1 MLRARAAEP
10 GPAVVGS
17 PGHSLQNRREL
28 LTLSALAC
36 AGACAGQRPRR
47 VEPADLPEIFPS
59 VGESIVAF
67 GRRFPIRAPV
77 VLWTDPGGYDA
88 YRTELAFPDNP
99 PPEPPT
105 GLRFAPG
112 RERADQ
118 RRVTISG
125 GLAAGQELVD
135 QLVLHFDAAGTS
147 RACFRILHDVRKLS
161 CHFLLDLDG
170 TIYQTLDLAE
180 TAWHARSAN
189 PRSVGIEIANVGAYP
204 PGESAPIEAW
214 YSVDARG
221 PRIRIPAQ
229 LGDGGVRVQGFVGRP
244 ARPQLVRGAIQGQEL
259 VQYDFTP
266 EQHLSLARLAAGV
279 TRAFPR
285 IGLDAPRYPGRPEDG
300 GPGDVRREA
309 LSEAELASFR
319 GILGHYHVSADKVD
333 PGPAFD
339 WEAFLVR
346 LARERAQPLA

>member
-1 MLRARAAEP
+1 MGDRIMAT
-10 GPAVVGS
+10 
-17 PGHSLQNRREL
+17 RREL
-28 LTLSALAC
+28 LAVSALAC
-36 AGACAGQRPRR
+36 AGACTAPRR
-47 VEPADLPEIFPS
+47 RTADPDVPDVLPG

-88 YRTELAFPDNP
+88 YSEELAFPEDP
-99 PPEPPT
+99 PAEPAQ

-112 RERADQ
+112 RKRADG
-118 RRVTISG
+118 RVVTIS
-125 GLAAGQELVD
+125 AGIEVGREVVD
-135 QLVLHFDAAGTS
+135 QLVLHYDAAGTS

-161 CHFLLDLDG
+161 SHFLVDLDG

-189 PRSVGIEIANVGAYP
+189 PRSVGIEIANIGAWP
-204 PGESAPIEAW
+204 PGETGPIDAW
-214 YSVDARG
+214 YAVDERG
-221 PRIRIPAQ
+221 ARIRIPAEQ
-229 LGDGGVRVQGFVGRP
+229 GDGGVRMQDFVGRP
-244 ARPQLVRGAIQGQEL
+244 ARPQLVHGTIQGQEL

-266 EQHLSLARLAAGV
+266 EQHLSIARLAAGV

-285 IGLDAPRYPGRPEDG
+285 IALDAPRYPEGHAEAG
-300 GPGDVRREA
+300 EVRREV
-309 LSEAELASFR
+309 LSEGELASFR

-339 WEAFLVR
+339 WESFLVR
-346 LARERAQPLA
+346 LARERAHSLA

>member
-1 MLRARAAEP
+1 
-10 GPAVVGS
+10 
-17 PGHSLQNRREL
+17 
-28 LTLSALAC
+28 
-36 AGACAGQRPRR
+36 
-47 VEPADLPEIFPS
+47 
-59 VGESIVAF
+59 VAF

-77 VLWTDPGGYDA
+77 VLWTDRGGYDA
-88 YRTELAFPDNP
+88 YRPELAFPQTP
-99 PPEPPT
+99 PAEPPT
-105 GLRFAPG
+105 GLRFTPG
-112 RERADQ
+112 REREDK
-118 RRVTISG
+118 RMVTISA

-147 RACFRILHDVRKLS
+147 RNCFRILHDVRKLS
-161 CHFLLDLDG
+161 CHFLLDIDG

-204 PGESAPIEAW
+204 PGETETIDQW

-221 PRIRIPAQ
+221 ARIRVPAEQ
-229 LGDGGVRVQGFVGRP
+229 GDGGVRMQGFVGRP
-244 ARPQLVRGAIQGQEL
+244 ARPQLVRGTIQGQDL
-259 VQYDFTP
+259 VQYDYTP
-266 EQHLSLARLAAGV
+266 EQLLSLARLAAGV

-285 IGLDAPRYPGRPEDG
+285 IGLDAPRYPGSAADG

-309 LSEAELASFR
+309 LTDGELAIFR

-346 LARERAQPLA
+346 LARERAQTLA